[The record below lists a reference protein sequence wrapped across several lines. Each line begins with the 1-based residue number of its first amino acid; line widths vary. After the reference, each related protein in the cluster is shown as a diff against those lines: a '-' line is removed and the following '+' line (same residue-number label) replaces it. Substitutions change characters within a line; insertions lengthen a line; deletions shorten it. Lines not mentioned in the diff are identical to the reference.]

1 MMLNSTTSFLL
12 EIITPERIAFSDQV
26 EMVTA
31 PSSSGQIGILPRHI
45 PLFTRLVEGEVKIL
59 RKNEELYLAIGG
71 GFLEVT
77 RDKAI
82 ILVTEAFKASEI
94 NEKEILEARRK
105 AEEVL
110 KSKPSGE
117 ALISAQTLFRRSV
130 IALKLLKRK
139 RGSHS
144 LPN

>member
-1 MMLNSTTSFLL
+1 MSSFLL
-12 EIITPERIAFSDQV
+12 EIITPERIAFSDHV
-26 EMVTA
+26 EMLTV
-31 PSSSGQIGILPRHI
+31 PSSTGQIGILPRHI
-45 PLFTRLVEGEVKIL
+45 PLFTRLVEGELKIL

-77 RDKAI
+77 HDKAV
-82 ILVTEAFKASEI
+82 ILVTEAYNASEI
-94 NEKEILEARRK
+94 NEKEILEARKK

-139 RGSHS
+139 RGTHS

>member
-1 MMLNSTTSFLL
+1 MSSFLL
-12 EIITPERIAFSDQV
+12 EIITPERIAFSDSV
-26 EMVTA
+26 EMLTV
-31 PSSSGQIGILPRHI
+31 PSSTGQIGILPRHI
-45 PLFTRLVEGEVKIL
+45 PLFTRLVEGELKIL

-77 RDKAI
+77 HDKAVV
-82 ILVTEAFKASEI
+82 LVTEAYNASEI
-94 NEKEILEARRK
+94 NEKEISEARKK

-110 KSKPSGE
+110 KSKPTGE

-139 RGSHS
+139 RGTHS

>member
-1 MMLNSTTSFLL
+1 MSSFLL
-12 EIITPERIAFSDQV
+12 EIITPERIAFSDSV
-26 EMVTA
+26 EMLTV
-31 PSSSGQIGILPRHI
+31 PSSTGQIGILPRHI
-45 PLFTRLVEGEVKIL
+45 PLFTRLVEGELKIL

-77 RDKAI
+77 HDKAV
-82 ILVTEAFKASEI
+82 ILVTEAYNASEI
-94 NEKEILEARRK
+94 NEKEISEARKK

-110 KSKPSGE
+110 KSKPTGE

-139 RGSHS
+139 RGTHS

>member
-1 MMLNSTTSFLL
+1 MSSFLL
-12 EIITPERIAFSDQV
+12 EIITPERIAFSDSV
-26 EMVTA
+26 EMLTV
-31 PSSSGQIGILPRHI
+31 PSSTGQIGILPRHI
-45 PLFTRLVEGEVKIL
+45 PLFTRLVEGELKIL

-77 RDKAI
+77 HDKAV
-82 ILVTEAFKASEI
+82 ILVTEAYNASEI
-94 NEKEILEARRK
+94 NEKEILEARKK

-110 KSKPSGE
+110 KSKPTGE
-117 ALISAQTLFRRSV
+117 ALNSAQTLFRRSV

-139 RGSHS
+139 RGTHS

>member
-1 MMLNSTTSFLL
+1 MSSFLL
-12 EIITPERIAFSDQV
+12 EIITPERIAFSDSV
-26 EMVTA
+26 EMLTV
-31 PSSSGQIGILPRHI
+31 PSSTGQIGILPRHI
-45 PLFTRLVEGEVKIL
+45 PLFTRLVEGELKIL

-77 RDKAI
+77 HDKAV
-82 ILVTEAFKASEI
+82 ILVTEAYNASEI
-94 NEKEILEARRK
+94 NEKEILEARKK

-110 KSKPSGE
+110 KSKPTGE

-139 RGSHS
+139 RGTHS